1 MKMSNRV
8 RSLINVALFCAM
20 VFMNYLANALPLNG
34 VTQKQIS
41 ADYQIYL
48 TPAGYVFAI
57 WGIIYLG
64 LLAFIITQALPKWR
78 DDKRLR
84 MLDLPF
90 VTSCLCNM
98 IWLTVWH
105 YRYVPL
111 SVVVML
117 GLLGSVMWAY
127 VRLDKQRQS
136 ANQPVWFVERTF
148 SVYLGWVCLA
158 TMLNIAVLLYT
169 LGWNGA
175 PLSPQTWTVIL
186 LFVACG
192 LFAYLGV
199 SRRDT
204 SILGVL
210 LWASVGIGIKN
221 QGDTMIVAA
230 CVAVVVAC
238 VAVAVRIFFLKGSMA
253 SLDEQPLS

>member
-1 MKMSNRV
+1 MSNRV
-8 RSLINVALFCAM
+8 RSLINIALFCAM
-20 VFMNYLANALPLNG
+20 VFLNYLANALPLNG

-64 LLAFIITQALPKWR
+64 LLAFVITQALPR
-78 DDKRLR
+78 YLNDRRLR
-84 MLDLPF
+84 TLDLPF
-90 VTSCLCNM
+90 VSSCLCNM
-98 IWLTVWH
+98 TWLTVWH

-117 GLLGSVMWAY
+117 GLLGSLMWAY

-136 ANQPVWFVERTF
+136 DTQPVWFVERTF

-169 LGWNGA
+169 MGWNGG

-186 LFVACG
+186 LAVAVG
-192 LFAYLGV
+192 LFAYLGL
-199 SRRDT
+199 SRRDP

-210 LWASVGIGIKN
+210 LWASIGIGIKN
-221 QGDTMIVAA
+221 QGDTMIVTA
-230 CVAVVVAC
+230 CFVVVLAC
-238 VAVAVRIFFLKGSMA
+238 LAVAYRLFVLQRKMA
-253 SLDEQPLS
+253 SFAQSTAS